1 MKSQFWWNLT
11 RASAI
16 VAWVLV
22 FFGILWGVLM
32 ATRVLRPAPRP
43 AWMLDLHRWLGWLS
57 VIFTALHM
65 TSLVADS
72 YVHFTL
78 ANVLVPFTGPWKP
91 FAVSLGIIAM
101 WLLAAVQAT
110 SLAMKRMS
118 KQAWRRVHMSS
129 YAMFVLI
136 SLHALLAGS
145 DSGKRLFAAFSM
157 AIVMMTAAAGSL
169 RLVVGR
175 KATQTRNN

>member
-1 MKSQFWWNLT
+1 MNSHFWWNLT
-11 RASAI
+11 RSSAI

-22 FFGILWGVLM
+22 FFSILWGVLM
-32 ATRVLRPAPRP
+32 ATRVLKPAPRP
-43 AWMLDLHRWLGWLS
+43 AWMQDLHRWLGWLS

-65 TSLVADS
+65 LSLVADS
-72 YVHFTL
+72 YVKFSVV
-78 ANVLVPFTGPWKP
+78 NVLVPMTGSWKP
-91 FAVSLGIIAM
+91 AAVSLGIIAM
-101 WLLAAVQAT
+101 YILVAVQGT
-110 SLAMKRMS
+110 SLVMKKMS
-118 KQAWRRVHMSS
+118 KKNWRRVHMSS

-145 DSGKRLFAAFSM
+145 DAGSRLFAAFSM
-157 AIVMMTAAAGSL
+157 ALVMMTAAAGSL